1 MSPFYTDL
9 ATLRTYMKDRIHD
22 IAQHPTNYDIPDI
35 LVAVNTVAILV
46 GMVGDGETETVISK
60 LVDKPSF
67 LMDGFR

>member
-46 GMVGDGETETVISK
+46 GMVGDGETVISK